1 VNDVILIATSHVEPE
16 AAEMGG
22 NRGHHVD
29 RNMQKSASAPRSQ
42 AKRPPQRLEPMPEKG
57 AKFEPFYIAGF
68 ASLAFGDG
76 RVPPLDRRFDHK
88 R

>member
-1 VNDVILIATSHVEPE
+1 
-16 AAEMGG
+16 
-22 NRGHHVD
+22 
-29 RNMQKSASAPRSQ
+29 MQKSASALRSQ

-68 ASLAFGDG
+68 AGIALGDG
-76 RVPPLDRRFDHK
+76 RIPPLDRRFDHK